1 MNKVQVNNMITP
13 SPATDK
19 MTDTVILYQMN
30 TTIGNLVPRVFFT
43 GGRRDEAAPLNS
55 AEYNHHAEEQ
65 FSYISTFESESKG
78 EIFLR

>member
-1 MNKVQVNNMITP
+1 MNKVQVSNMTTP

-30 TTIGNLVPRVFFT
+30 LVPRVFSPE
-43 GGRRDEAAPLNS
+43 GGRDEAAPLNS

-65 FSYISTFESESKG
+65 FS
-78 EIFLR
+78 